1 MTLRERVNTYG
12 DTPIKKPKGVTQEQ
26 WEKALNL
33 YKTSKSRGD
42 KFPELTV
49 AQAALETGWFKHPSG
64 EYNYFG
70 QKATKSQRGSTK
82 STKEVE
88 GDQAYST
95 KARFRDYTSL
105 EEAVDDRIKKWGSKY
120 QDANTVGEAL
130 YSIWSYDE
138 KAGRGRGYATDN
150 KYDVKIKKILGMI
163 GVPTNQT
170 SSVSQQ
176 PVSKQP
182 NQFMETRPTVARD
195 ATMVRTP
202 RLATSPIN
210 NVTREELLQFDKIQ
224 SIESDN
230 RKKEEALLK
239 HYEALSTEVETE
251 SNLETEKDLYYGVEP
266 DMFDPYNYISLQE
279 GGSFVGPLQESL
291 TDQAKKYGELKLS
304 GDIQVV
310 DSEQV
315 DVSKKRMRDYY
326 NSEGFMRILKKQY
339 TDKEATDIKNERLRI
354 LEDMPVN
361 VVNSIGK
368 KPRYISGLSVHN
380 EKDHRVEEMWDKK
393 HNHDASTHPTKEGV
407 YLENV
412 GYKGIPEH
420 EISHFTTRNGAALS
434 DKDFKEIS
442 NRVTDPNLEIHQK
455 GPYPRKN
462 KITNKPM
469 GYLDDPTEAQA
480 RIVTTR
486 LLLKHNNIHD
496 YNKGEF
502 TQEHLEKLKT
512 DIKKNPNRY
521 GVQDFIDLLESTN
534 SDDDLIYLLN
544 NIASLDEKNNDHIV

>member
-88 GDQAYST
+88 GGQAYST

-120 QDANTVGEAL
+120 QDANTVEEAL

-266 DMFDPYNYISLQE
+266 DMFDPYNYINLQ
-279 GGSFVGPLQESL
+279 
-291 TDQAKKYGELKLS
+291 
-304 GDIQVV
+304 
-310 DSEQV
+310 
-315 DVSKKRMRDYY
+315 
-326 NSEGFMRILKKQY
+326 
-339 TDKEATDIKNERLRI
+339 
-354 LEDMPVN
+354 
-361 VVNSIGK
+361 
-368 KPRYISGLSVHN
+368 
-380 EKDHRVEEMWDKK
+380 
-393 HNHDASTHPTKEGV
+393 
-407 YLENV
+407 
-412 GYKGIPEH
+412 
-420 EISHFTTRNGAALS
+420 
-434 DKDFKEIS
+434 
-442 NRVTDPNLEIHQK
+442 
-455 GPYPRKN
+455 
-462 KITNKPM
+462 
-469 GYLDDPTEAQA
+469 
-480 RIVTTR
+480 
-486 LLLKHNNIHD
+486 
-496 YNKGEF
+496 
-502 TQEHLEKLKT
+502 
-512 DIKKNPNRY
+512 
-521 GVQDFIDLLESTN
+521 
-534 SDDDLIYLLN
+534 
-544 NIASLDEKNNDHIV
+544 